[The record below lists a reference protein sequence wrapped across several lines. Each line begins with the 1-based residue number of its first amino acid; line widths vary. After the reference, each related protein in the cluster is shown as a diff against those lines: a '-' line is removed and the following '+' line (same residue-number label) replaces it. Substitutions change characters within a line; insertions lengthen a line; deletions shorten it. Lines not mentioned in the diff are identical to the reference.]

1 MDSKL
6 ASDLHIPL
14 LKLSTPIKL
23 RLADGDSSS
32 LLTHRTAP
40 LQLHIGKHVET
51 TSFYVTNLCHGI
63 ILGYSWLERH
73 NPRINWVSRMVD
85 FDSVYCVENCCVG
98 SSRIQGLGKP
108 PDPTKLFP
116 LANSSESP
124 LTKNKL
130 NSTVDTSSSY
140 LSLKVPEFP
149 QPIGLILPSTN
160 PGTSVVDTTVTID
173 AMEAD
178 VYPFVETL
186 TLSDHPVPPEILADF
201 ATVFSQSEADILPE
215 HREFD
220 CSIDLKPG
228 VEPSHGKIYQL
239 TREEDTVL
247 QEWISDNLRK
257 GAIRSS
263 SSPHGAPC
271 FFVKQKDKLRLCM
284 DYRGLNQNTVK
295 DRNPIPLISEML
307 RTLSTGKVFTTLDL
321 RGAYNLLRIRKGDE
335 PKTSFI
341 TKYGQ
346 FEFLV
351 MPFGLA
357 NAPAQFQRMMNSLFR
372 EMNGKYVLVY
382 LDDIVIYSSNMA
394 EHKVHVR
401 NVFKVLSDNRL
412 FCRAEKCHFY
422 QTEIKYLGYIISSSG
437 VSMDPSK
444 IKAVQEWPAP
454 RKVRDLQVFLGFTNF
469 YRALVHDYSKHDLP
483 HDKALQEGYFVHLGS
498 RAANVKP
505 TASDYA
511 ISGILSQYDENEVL
525 RPIAFYA
532 RQMNSAERNYEIY
545 DKELLAVVESFKHWR
560 HFLQGGLHAVTVLC
574 DHKNLE
580 YFMSTKKLT
589 RRPSPLVSRLFR
601 VRLTI
606 THRSGKLN
614 GRADPLSRRH
624 DYKGEDDTSNF
635 QRILD
640 PTKVIDLQ
648 SLIANMDLHVLAHSE
663 VLNTVFVEEDDWP
676 LVIADF
682 LAGSD
687 KCLDGRCHR
696 TDIGSLQDRTPTLPF
711 RDDTFV
717 RILPDGKS
725 TATYVRFSQRTE
737 VMRHY
742 HESLAHLKF
751 GSIIDLVSR
760 RFWWPKMKSR
770 SSKLYLPCPQCQLD
784 QSASRIHAPLPIRP
798 VPPVALPFERLEN
811 RFLWP
816 HGRNQVWKQVLD
828 HLYRLRNSMGLGKN
842 QLKT

>member
-1 MDSKL
+1 MGDGDGIKTSKGDDGAHDMMVRFEKVVLAPRGETGSITQMPPTTPLHPHSSAISTLSNVLNPNHLQPFDPYLSISSLSSLNKLLLPGTLRIGPSTFVNTFFVDCGADDLFMDSKL

-73 NPRINWVSRMVD
+73 NPRINWVS
-85 FDSVYCVENCCVG
+85 
-98 SSRIQGLGKP
+98 L
-108 PDPTKLFP
+108 
-116 LANSSESP
+116 
-124 LTKNKL
+124 
-130 NSTVDTSSSY
+130 DTSSSY

-454 RKVRDLQVFLGFTNF
+454 RKCVTSKCSWVSPTFTVR
-469 YRALVHDYSKHDLP
+469 
-483 HDKALQEGYFVHLGS
+483 
-498 RAANVKP
+498 
-505 TASDYA
+505 
-511 ISGILSQYDENEVL
+511 
-525 RPIAFYA
+525 
-532 RQMNSAERNYEIY
+532 
-545 DKELLAVVESFKHWR
+545 SFMTT
-560 HFLQGGLHAVTVLC
+560 QT
-574 DHKNLE
+574 
-580 YFMSTKKLT
+580 
-589 RRPSPLVSRLFR
+589 
-601 VRLTI
+601 
-606 THRSGKLN
+606 
-614 GRADPLSRRH
+614 
-624 DYKGEDDTSNF
+624 
-635 QRILD
+635 
-640 PTKVIDLQ
+640 
-648 SLIANMDLHVLAHSE
+648 
-663 VLNTVFVEEDDWP
+663 
-676 LVIADF
+676 
-682 LAGSD
+682 
-687 KCLDGRCHR
+687 
-696 TDIGSLQDRTPTLPF
+696 
-711 RDDTFV
+711 
-717 RILPDGKS
+717 
-725 TATYVRFSQRTE
+725 
-737 VMRHY
+737 
-742 HESLAHLKF
+742 
-751 GSIIDLVSR
+751 
-760 RFWWPKMKSR
+760 
-770 SSKLYLPCPQCQLD
+770 
-784 QSASRIHAPLPIRP
+784 
-798 VPPVALPFERLEN
+798 
-811 RFLWP
+811 
-816 HGRNQVWKQVLD
+816 
-828 HLYRLRNSMGLGKN
+828 
-842 QLKT
+842 

>member
-1 MDSKL
+1 MVRFEKVVLAPRGETGSITQMPPTTPLHPHSSAISTLSNVLNPNHLQPFDPYLSISSLSSLNKLLLPGTLRIGPSTFVNTFFVDCGADDLFMDSKL

-73 NPRINWVSRMVD
+73 NPRINWVS
-85 FDSVYCVENCCVG
+85 
-98 SSRIQGLGKP
+98 L
-108 PDPTKLFP
+108 
-116 LANSSESP
+116 
-124 LTKNKL
+124 
-130 NSTVDTSSSY
+130 
-140 LSLKVPEFP
+140 PEFP

-469 YRALVHDYSKHDLP
+469 YRALVHDYSNMTCHMTKLFKKDTLFIWGPEQQTSFENLKTAFANSTLLLHPD
-483 HDKALQEGYFVHLGS
+483 DS
-498 RAANVKP
+498 RP
-505 TASDYA
+505 FILETDASDYA

-589 RRPSPLVSRLFR
+589 RRQARLVSSDLPSTT
-601 VRLTI
+601 L
-606 THRSGKLN
+606 
-614 GRADPLSRRH
+614 PLHIGLENSM
-624 DYKGEDDTSNF
+624 DVQTLCPDDTTYKGEDDTSNF
-635 QRILD
+635 QTNPLD
-640 PTKVIDLQ
+640 PTKVHR
-648 SLIANMDLHVLAHSE
+648 S
-663 VLNTVFVEEDDWP
+663 TV
-676 LVIADF
+676 
-682 LAGSD
+682 SH
-687 KCLDGRCHR
+687 C
-696 TDIGSLQDRTPTLPF
+696 
-711 RDDTFV
+711 
-717 RILPDGKS
+717 
-725 TATYVRFSQRTE
+725 
-737 VMRHY
+737 
-742 HESLAHLKF
+742 
-751 GSIIDLVSR
+751 
-760 RFWWPKMKSR
+760 
-770 SSKLYLPCPQCQLD
+770 
-784 QSASRIHAPLPIRP
+784 
-798 VPPVALPFERLEN
+798 
-811 RFLWP
+811 
-816 HGRNQVWKQVLD
+816 
-828 HLYRLRNSMGLGKN
+828 
-842 QLKT
+842 

>member
-1 MDSKL
+1 MGDGDGIKTSKGDDGAHDMMVRFEKVVLAPRGETGSITQMPPTTPLHPHSSAISTLSNVLNPNHLQPFDPYLSISSLSSLNKLLLPGTLRIGPSTFVNTFFVDCGADDLFMDSKL

-73 NPRINWVSRMVD
+73 NPRINWVS
-85 FDSVYCVENCCVG
+85 
-98 SSRIQGLGKP
+98 L
-108 PDPTKLFP
+108 
-116 LANSSESP
+116 
-124 LTKNKL
+124 
-130 NSTVDTSSSY
+130 DTSSSY

-173 AMEAD
+173 AIEAD

-186 TLSDHPVPPEILADF
+186 TLSDHPVPPEILVDF

-469 YRALVHDYSKHDLP
+469 YRALVHDYSNMTCHMTKLFKKDTLFIWGPEQQTSFENLKTAFANSTLLLHPD
-483 HDKALQEGYFVHLGS
+483 DS
-498 RAANVKP
+498 RP
-505 TASDYA
+505 FILETDASDYA

-589 RRPSPLVSRLFR
+589 RRQARWSLDLSEYDF
-601 VRLTI
+601 TI

-663 VLNTVFVEEDDWP
+663 VLNTVFCGRGR
-676 LVIADF
+676 
-682 LAGSD
+682 LASG
-687 KCLDGRCHR
+687 
-696 TDIGSLQDRTPTLPF
+696 
-711 RDDTFV
+711 
-717 RILPDGKS
+717 
-725 TATYVRFSQRTE
+725 
-737 VMRHY
+737 
-742 HESLAHLKF
+742 
-751 GSIIDLVSR
+751 
-760 RFWWPKMKSR
+760 
-770 SSKLYLPCPQCQLD
+770 
-784 QSASRIHAPLPIRP
+784 
-798 VPPVALPFERLEN
+798 
-811 RFLWP
+811 
-816 HGRNQVWKQVLD
+816 
-828 HLYRLRNSMGLGKN
+828 YR
-842 QLKT
+842 

>member
-1 MDSKL
+1 MEKLVADLSARIKSLEKESIILQKEAQESRAIANRAILECATSSNPAPTPREPKVVFPDKFDGSRRHLRGFLNQLELIFRIQPLTYSSEQLRIATVGTLLSGRALIWYIPMVEYPAGHSYILSSWEGFKKDMINTFGIADQTQESISKIRVLGQGSQPCASISSLSSLNKLLLPGTLRIGPSTFVNTFFVDCGADDLFMDSKL

-178 VYPFVETL
+178 
-186 TLSDHPVPPEILADF
+186 
-201 ATVFSQSEADILPE
+201 SEADILPE

-401 NVFKVLSDNRL
+401 MSSKCCLTIVSSVGLKSATFTKPRSNTWDTSSHRL
-412 FCRAEKCHFY
+412 VSAWIHPRLKLCKNGQPQEKCVTSKCSWVSPTFTVRSFMTT
-422 QTEIKYLGYIISSSG
+422 QT
-437 VSMDPSK
+437 
-444 IKAVQEWPAP
+444 
-454 RKVRDLQVFLGFTNF
+454 
-469 YRALVHDYSKHDLP
+469 
-483 HDKALQEGYFVHLGS
+483 
-498 RAANVKP
+498 
-505 TASDYA
+505 
-511 ISGILSQYDENEVL
+511 
-525 RPIAFYA
+525 
-532 RQMNSAERNYEIY
+532 
-545 DKELLAVVESFKHWR
+545 
-560 HFLQGGLHAVTVLC
+560 
-574 DHKNLE
+574 
-580 YFMSTKKLT
+580 
-589 RRPSPLVSRLFR
+589 
-601 VRLTI
+601 
-606 THRSGKLN
+606 
-614 GRADPLSRRH
+614 
-624 DYKGEDDTSNF
+624 
-635 QRILD
+635 
-640 PTKVIDLQ
+640 
-648 SLIANMDLHVLAHSE
+648 
-663 VLNTVFVEEDDWP
+663 
-676 LVIADF
+676 
-682 LAGSD
+682 
-687 KCLDGRCHR
+687 
-696 TDIGSLQDRTPTLPF
+696 
-711 RDDTFV
+711 
-717 RILPDGKS
+717 
-725 TATYVRFSQRTE
+725 
-737 VMRHY
+737 
-742 HESLAHLKF
+742 
-751 GSIIDLVSR
+751 
-760 RFWWPKMKSR
+760 
-770 SSKLYLPCPQCQLD
+770 
-784 QSASRIHAPLPIRP
+784 
-798 VPPVALPFERLEN
+798 
-811 RFLWP
+811 
-816 HGRNQVWKQVLD
+816 
-828 HLYRLRNSMGLGKN
+828 
-842 QLKT
+842 